1 MCDQD
6 VKIVYFP
13 LTMGIV
19 ENKVRRLLRPVHD
32 PEPLGSYASLKT
44 VRHQIF
50 SRVMV
55 GITYVSYGIFLPARG
70 GFQVPMAEHSPTE
83 EGE

>member
-6 VKIVYFP
+6 VTIVYSP

-32 PEPLGSYASLKT
+32 PEPLGSYTSLQT

-50 SRVMV
+50 SYVMV
-55 GITYVSYGIFLPARG
+55 GISYVSDGIFLPTRG